1 MIDQHD
7 TEMVA
12 ITVTSVR
19 PVQTKSL
26 YAFCDVEIVINGVA
40 LAVHGIQ
47 VRHGRQAGRGCDITG
62 TSICLP
68 TFKDETGTYKPS
80 VSLPPEIRE
89 RIADLLLEY
98 LLDLGVS
105 RRRFG

>member
-1 MIDQHD
+1 MTYQTDKE
-7 TEMVA
+7 TVE

-26 YAFCDVEIVINGVA
+26 YALCDVEIVINGVA

-47 VRHGRQAGRGCDITG
+47 VRHGRQAVSDKTG

-68 TFKDETGTYKPS
+68 TYKDETGTYKPS

-89 RIADLLLEY
+89 RVADLLLEY
-98 LLDLGVS
+98 LLDLGIS